1 MDLSTKEG
9 ALDLLDDHN
18 QITSEVF
25 LQQGKLHPFGMV
37 LARVNPETGCAFS
50 EVTPLLVRCPPGGGT
65 EVLAKVLRESV
76 KRTYGVGALWSAEA
90 WLAIPTKATQGM
102 TPEQVRATL
111 PRDLEQA
118 SGRREVLVTV
128 LEHVTGIEVRVCE
141 IERTADGSPK
151 LGAWETMPSD
161 GWGGRMTSLVQ
172 KE

>member
-18 QITSEVF
+18 TLAAEIF
-25 LQQGKLHPFGMV
+25 LQQGKLHAFGLV
-37 LARVNPETGCAFS
+37 LARVNPETGKAFS
-50 EVTPLLVRCPPGGGT
+50 EVTPMLVHAPGGT

-90 WLAIPTKATQGM
+90 WLAVPVKAQPDM

-118 SGRREVLVTV
+118 SGRREVLITV

-172 KE
+172 KD

>member
-18 QITSEVF
+18 TLTSTIF
-25 LQQGKLHPFGMV
+25 LEQGKLLPFGLV
-37 LARVNPETGCAFS
+37 LARINPNTGRAFT
-50 EVTPLLVRCPPGGGT
+50 EVTPILIYSPLEGGT

-76 KRTYGVGALWSAEA
+76 RRTYGVGALWSAEA
-90 WLAIPTKATQGM
+90 WLAVPPKATQNM

-118 SGRREVLVTV
+118 SGRREVLITV

-141 IERTADGSPK
+141 IARNADGSPK
-151 LGAWETMPSD
+151 LGAWEAMPSD